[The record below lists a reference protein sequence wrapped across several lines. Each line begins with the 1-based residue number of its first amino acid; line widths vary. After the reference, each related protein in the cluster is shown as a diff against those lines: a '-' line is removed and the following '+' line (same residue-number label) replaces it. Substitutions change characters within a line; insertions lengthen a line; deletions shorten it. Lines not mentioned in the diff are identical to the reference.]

1 MRTEAA
7 TPSVRTVLFVGPM
20 GFNPNSWQT
29 RATYILPDLFAA
41 LGDGCEIHIVTGPV
55 PDFARELMD
64 MLCATFT
71 VQHVEIS
78 KPDEYGPADTRWIKI
93 SEEAARRIRPD
104 VVTNVFGSQV
114 LGEAVCAGA
123 RACGARSVV
132 RVAGDEIGSRKALGV
147 YRQHSSRYEN
157 EVRAESAGL
166 IGADTIIA
174 MSPWEKERIAKIV
187 GASQRDKIKV
197 CIRGVDLAAFSPSS
211 TRSDPP
217 RRFLYVGR
225 KSAEK
230 GYDVIEAA
238 AKLLVQE
245 LPDVEFIFVG
255 DFEKGRVENRDYRGW
270 VDSEDLPAL
279 FAEVDAF
286 ILSSRTEGFPQ
297 VVAEAMAA
305 GLPCV
310 LSEHL
315 FSGVFS
321 HGKDALL
328 TALEPSELAAQI
340 VRLAADATLSAS
352 LAKHSRELAE
362 ATLDKAY
369 WTHRYAAVIHG
380 CAFEEDTPF
389 DAAGLAPK
397 LRLLMIV
404 PRPLGL
410 LGMPGAYNL
419 AEAFSRHTELLVICN
434 SDSGNGSVPVVHK
447 SADFLPVVEID
458 FSSED
463 LLGQLLASVERFA
476 PDIVHVVNWH
486 GWVKAVP
493 YLKTYYPKPRYVID
507 IKTPLMQ
514 ADGYKRDR
522 LRYLGGQASAFVDLV
537 VSRNT
542 EDIDT
547 WMDGNQA
554 PFFVYPL
561 GVAAGQLRPR
571 SSPGEAPRQCKR
583 FVYIGSLHEKRQLP
597 TLIEYVAALP
607 HELKSRFK
615 LDIYGTG
622 RELEALQ
629 KQIESYGLAG
639 QVRLMGALSQDVLFP
654 RLAEYDAGIAWVPRA
669 LYDAAPS
676 IKFLEYAGSGLAVL
690 ATDTQAHCRN
700 IEEGFK
706 AELFSETPP
715 SFAAAI
721 RRCMDIGV
729 PPADIAHNLEL
740 IKQFDWNSIVEHHFL
755 PVYAHILN
763 TTPHV
768 AARTDG
774 PGGHAENIMIEHTDD
789 GLQVASAPVQ
799 FPVHWTPAVRPFHS
813 TRGGA
818 TDTKVLGI
826 LSERLYYGLRDE
838 CRLLPL
844 TEQGWPEQ
852 IADTAADFL
861 LIESCL
867 FSVLGD
873 WHFAQ
878 GPKPSPALAALLDAA
893 RARKLPVVVWI
904 TADVLYADMYTELAK
919 RGDVIFVADPRM
931 QEYLH
936 LAGCAGVEYLAPAVQ
951 PRIFNPLR
959 PLMPESVDF
968 SPYLIAGCGLPE
980 THEEICKVIAAVPG
994 KRFCGFERTHVP
1006 TQNYVKRLTQ
1016 LLPNYTPF
1024 GRVSHRMLP
1033 EVLKQ
1038 ARLIITDARSRITPT
1053 EMDWQALENAACMCQ
1068 TLRLNLSGMDSA
1080 SPYIRDFADTGA
1092 LTEYLASLPA
1102 HDIALEAQ
1110 SQKLWRDV
1118 YSQNTFE
1125 QRLET
1130 INTKLGL
1137 RRPASPTLV
1146 ASVISPTMRTEQVG
1160 QIVANFDRQRYA
1172 HKELIV
1178 VVNKDQQA
1186 YAEMQAALSHRPEI
1200 KVCLMPNDQ
1209 YAASTLNL
1217 GVQASGGDYA
1227 FRFDDDDY
1235 YGEDYLSD
1243 SMLMLQADSADFLGK
1258 FASFVKIN
1266 GQETVYVRR
1275 QANPD
1280 RSLKTYSAREFAHK
1294 DAAISGATFGVRT
1307 ALLRKYPF
1315 PDVSLAAADTS
1326 YLELLRTKA
1335 PDARIVKTDCFGYTI
1350 GRDDDPTAHTWRVET
1365 SALID
1370 KTRTVPDSN
1379 TEVPR

>member
-1 MRTEAA
+1 MPPAR
-7 TPSVRTVLFVGPM
+7 RVLFVGPM

-29 RATYILPDLFAA
+29 RATYILPDLFTA
-41 LGDGCEIHIVTGPV
+41 LGGSYEIHIVTGPV
-55 PDFARELMD
+55 PDFARALMD
-64 MLCATFT
+64 ALCARFA
-71 VQHVEIS
+71 VRHVEIS
-78 KPDEYGPADTRWIKI
+78 KPDDYGPPDTRWIKI
-93 SEEAARRIRPD
+93 AEEAARLLRPE

-132 RVAGDEIGSRKALGV
+132 RIAGDEIGSRKAIGV
-147 YRQHSSRYEN
+147 YREHSSRYEN
-157 EVRAESAGL
+157 ELRAESAGL

-187 GASQRDKIKV
+187 GTAHRDKIKV
-197 CIRGVDLAAFSPSS
+197 CIRGVDLATFRPSQKR
-211 TRSDPP
+211 TNPP

-238 AKLLVQE
+238 AKLLAKAN
-245 LPDVEFIFVG
+245 PDVEFIFVG
-255 DFEKGRVENRDYRGW
+255 DFDKGKEENRDYRGW
-270 VDSEDLPAL
+270 VASEDLPSL

-297 VVAEAMAA
+297 VVAEAMAS
-305 GLPCV
+305 GLPCI

-321 HGKDALL
+321 HGNDALL
-328 TALEPSELAAQI
+328 TSLDPDELAAQI
-340 VRLAADATLSAS
+340 VRLATDADLSAR
-352 LAKHSRELAE
+352 LAMRSRQLTET
-362 ATLDKAY
+362 TLDHVY
-369 WTHRYAAVIHG
+369 WKQRYAAVIQG
-380 CAFEEDTPF
+380 QPFEEDTPF
-389 DAAGLAPK
+389 DVPGSAPR

-419 AEAFSRHTELLVICN
+419 AEAFFHHTELQVICN
-434 SDSGNGSVPVVHK
+434 ADAGNGNVPVVHK
-447 SADFLPVVEID
+447 SNASLPVVEID
-458 FSSED
+458 FEAD
-463 LLGQLLASVERFA
+463 DALGQILACVERFA
-476 PDIVHVVNWH
+476 PDVVHVVNWH
-486 GWVKAVP
+486 GWIKVVP
-493 YLKTYYPKPRYVID
+493 YLKTYYPKARYVID

-514 ADGYKRDR
+514 QDGYKRDR
-522 LRYLGGQASAFVDLV
+522 LRHLGGQASALVDLV
-537 VSRNT
+537 VSRNV

-561 GVAAGQLRPR
+561 GVAAEQLCSR
-571 SSPGEAPRQCKR
+571 SSPEKAARQCKR

-597 TLIEYVAALP
+597 TLIGYIAALP
-607 HELKSRFK
+607 HELKSRFN

-622 RELEALQ
+622 REMEILRE
-629 KQIESYGLAG
+629 QIRTLGLAEHI
-639 QVRLMGALSQDVLFP
+639 RLMGVLPQAELFP
-654 RLAEYDAGIAWVPRA
+654 RLAEYDAGIAWVPRE

-700 IEEGFK
+700 VEEGFK
-706 AELFSETPP
+706 AELFSESPD

-721 RRCMDIGV
+721 RRCMDVGV
-729 PPADIAHNLEL
+729 SPADIAHNLEL

-755 PVYAHILN
+755 PVYAHILD

-774 PGGHAENIMIEHTDD
+774 PGGHAENIMIESSDD
-789 GLQVASAPVQ
+789 GLQVISAPVQ

-813 TRGGA
+813 TRAGA
-818 TDTKVLGI
+818 TETTVLGI

-844 TEQGWPEQ
+844 TEQGWQQQ
-852 IADTAADFL
+852 IMDTTADFL

-878 GPKPSPALAALLDAA
+878 GPKPSEAILAMLDAA
-893 RARKLPVVVWI
+893 RARKLPVVVWV
-904 TADVLYADMYTELAK
+904 TADAVYADMYTELAK
-919 RGDVIFVADPRM
+919 HSDLLFAADPRM
-931 QEYLH
+931 QEHLH
-936 LAGCAGVEYLAPAVQ
+936 QAGCADVQSLAPAIQ

-959 PLMPESVDF
+959 PLTPEKTDF
-968 SPYLIAGCGLPE
+968 SPYLVAGCGLPE
-980 THEEICKVIAAVPG
+980 TYEEISRIITAAPG
-994 KRFCGFERTHVP
+994 KTFCGFERTHVP
-1006 TQNYVKRLTQ
+1006 TQNYVKRLAR

-1038 ARLIITDARSRITPT
+1038 ARLIVTDARSRVTPT
-1053 EMDWQALENAACMCQ
+1053 EAAWQALENAACMCR
-1068 TLRLNLSGMDSA
+1068 TLCLDLSGAGSV
-1080 SPYIRDFADTGA
+1080 SPYIRNFANAGA
-1092 LTEYLASLPA
+1092 LSEYLAGLSD
-1102 HDIALEAQ
+1102 HDIALEAE
-1110 SQKLWRDV
+1110 SQKLWRQA
-1118 YSQNTFE
+1118 YSQDTFE
-1125 QRLET
+1125 QRLKV
-1130 INTKLGL
+1130 IKSRLGL
-1137 RRPASPTLV
+1137 AHSDPPPQIAS
-1146 ASVISPTMRTEQVG
+1146 AISPTMRTELVG
-1160 QIVANFDRQRYA
+1160 QILANFDRQSYA
-1172 HKELIV
+1172 HKELII
-1178 VVNKDQQA
+1178 VVNKDEQA
-1186 YAEMQAALSHRPEI
+1186 YAAMQAALSHRPEV

-1217 GVQASGGDYA
+1217 GVHACGGDYV

-1235 YGEDYLSD
+1235 YGEHYLAD

-1280 RSLKTYSAREFAHK
+1280 RSLKTYSACDFSHK

-1307 ALLRKYPF
+1307 ALLREYPF
-1315 PDVSLAAADTS
+1315 PDTSLAAADTS
-1326 YLELLRTKA
+1326 YLELLRTKV
-1335 PDARIVKTDCFGYTI
+1335 PHARIVKTDCFGYTI

-1365 SALID
+1365 STLID
-1370 KTRTVPDSN
+1370 KTRTIPVSN